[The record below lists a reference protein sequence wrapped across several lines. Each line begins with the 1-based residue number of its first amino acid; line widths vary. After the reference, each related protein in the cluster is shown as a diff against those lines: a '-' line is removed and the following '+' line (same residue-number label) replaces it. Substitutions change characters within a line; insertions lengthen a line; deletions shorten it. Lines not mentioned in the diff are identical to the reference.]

1 MYKKK
6 SVFQVKS
13 YETKKDKLYC
23 LRQQTVDQYDFTG
36 NVYYRKAIFDNIWSH
51 HDLNLWPKSNQFI
64 IVSNCM

>member
-51 HDLNLWPKSNQFI
+51 HDLNL
-64 IVSNCM
+64 